1 MKSWSVRNAPRAG
14 RRESEE
20 KEMNRLVVLAALL
33 ALVSSSF
40 AVTDSQLHKDIK
52 VDLIKTNPSVVA
64 DETEFIAYLVFT
76 NEGSEKHEISFTVV
90 TSSLF
95 SHTGPGAI
103 EYSEIILEPGE
114 SVNYEIQVYAK
125 ELVLAKNPLK
135 LVIKEDEAAAVKSV
149 FVTGTLEKKYID
161 IAMENFTVYDEDE
174 LGFVLVVDPS
184 EDFYNVRIDFGL
196 SSMPLQIEGDDNVKI
211 LPAISQTTYVP
222 INMSVDDTASSQIY
236 QIMVNTSANDAY
248 NNEYSSVSYLPIKL
262 EFPDKVSLGKV
273 TSTPQNLK
281 RDTKNNIID
290 VEIANQGKD
299 EIDNVEAHLVV
310 GAGGFDPTFFRSDY
324 DFIGTVGSGERKS
337 AQFKLDV
344 DEEVESGTYQGT
356 VYLSYY
362 HLGEQKNRSFP
373 VSLNVQ
379 KLPYF
384 VVNQTTNERNEN
396 NEITFYVT
404 NLGDECTSVE
414 VSGLTKNLPITWK
427 QNADKAAKLGEDET
441 KEFKL
446 ELKFNELASA
456 KEYGVPISIRCVYN
470 EEPVIQE
477 EEIAVLSKGRE
488 DNMLPVILAAGFIL
502 VLAILVGRH
511 FFRPKREAPDAS
523 S

>member
-1 MKSWSVRNAPRAG
+1 
-14 RRESEE
+14 
-20 KEMNRLVVLAALL
+20 MNKIVIMAALL
-33 ALVSSSF
+33 VLATCSY
-40 AVTDSQLHKDIK
+40 AVTDSELHKDIK
-52 VDLIKTNPSVVA
+52 VDLIKSSPSVVA

-76 NEGSEKHEISFTVV
+76 NEGSQKHEISFTVV

-95 SHTGPGAI
+95 SHTGPGTI
-103 EYSEIILEPGE
+103 EYKEIILEPGE

-135 LVIKEDEAAAVKSV
+135 LVIKEGSAAAVKSV

-184 EDFYNVRIDFGL
+184 EDFYNVQINFGL
-196 SSMPLQIEGDDNVKI
+196 SSMPFQIEGDDNVKI
-211 LPAISQTTYVP
+211 LPFISEKTYVP

-236 QIMVNTSANDAY
+236 QVMINTSANDAY

-262 EFPDKVSLGKV
+262 EFPEKVALGKV
-273 TSTPQNLK
+273 TSSPQNLK

-310 GAGGFDPTFFRSDY
+310 SASGFDPTFFRSDY
-324 DFIGTVGSGERKS
+324 DFIGTVDSKERKS

-344 DEEVESGTYQGT
+344 DDEVESGTYQGT
-356 VYLSYY
+356 LYLSYY
-362 HLGEQKNRSFP
+362 HLGDQNNKSFP
-373 VSLNVQ
+373 ISLNVQ

-414 VSGLTKNLPITWK
+414 VTGLTKNLPVTWK
-427 QNADKAAKLGEDET
+427 QSTDKAAKLGENET

-477 EEIAVLSKGRE
+477 DEIAVLSTGRE
-488 DNMLPVILAAGFIL
+488 DNILPVILAAGFVL

-511 FFRPKREAPDAS
+511 FFRPKREAPKDGS
-523 S
+523 N